1 MEVGKFGRRQF
12 GRATQG
18 RVLRQNTAPFFCK
31 PQVLLPPIFALAN
44 TTRAN
49 NTLANTKPYR
59 KPANGPSP
67 TDDQPE
73 PVHRTGEISDSYE
86 LGSLMSGLT
95 FLRLITLLAISRPNP
110 R

>member
-12 GRATQG
+12 GRSTQG
-18 RVLRQNTAPFFCK
+18 RVLRQNAAPFLCK

-44 TTRAN
+44 T
-49 NTLANTKPYR
+49 TLANTKPYR

-73 PVHRTGEISDSYE
+73 PVHRTGEISDSLE
-86 LGSLMSGLT
+86 LGSLMSGLP
-95 FLRLITLLAISRPNP
+95 FLKLIRLLAISRPNP